1 MNSYVLLQLYVGLNY
16 FANAIIALI
25 WISCLMSWFVR
36 PTNRFYQF
44 LERFLY
50 PILEPFRKISRKLI
64 RGGFMID
71 ISPILATVAIRI
83 IMSLIL
89 RLLVGF

>member
-1 MNSYVLLQLYVGLNY
+1 MTGAARAGKGRAQRRREKKSPRQPLFG
-16 FANAIIALI
+16 
-25 WISCLMSWFVR
+25 
-36 PTNRFYQF
+36 
-44 LERFLY
+44 
-50 PILEPFRKISRKLI
+50 KISRKLI